1 MAVWNGPA
9 RVGVRMSIW
18 KLIPS
23 LRPGFIIGFIVV
35 WNLIMGFGV
44 HLNGGLGPFTNLP
57 SLLVAAFGTAALA
70 LISFGAIY
78 WPSVR
83 SIVLRPTA
91 SVSEARPGLVFLA
104 FLGSLLTILTV
115 ISMVTLPNAL

>member
-1 MAVWNGPA
+1 MATLSTM
-9 RVGVRMSIW
+9 RIW

-35 WNLIMGFGV
+35 WNLMMGFGV
-44 HLNGGLGPFTNLP
+44 HLNGGFGPFSNLS

-91 SVSEARPGLVFLA
+91 SVSEAKPGLVFLG
-104 FLGSLLTILTV
+104 FLGSLLTVLTLL
-115 ISMVTLPNAL
+115 SMMGPPSAS